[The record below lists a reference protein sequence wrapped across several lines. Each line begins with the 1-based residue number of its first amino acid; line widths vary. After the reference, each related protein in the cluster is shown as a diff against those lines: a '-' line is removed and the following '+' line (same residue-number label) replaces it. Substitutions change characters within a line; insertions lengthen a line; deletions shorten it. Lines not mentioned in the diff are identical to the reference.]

1 MSQIVTAV
9 YEKGV
14 LRPLHPVNLRDRQQ
28 VRLQVLPDD
37 SEENEA
43 SMAVRIL
50 VEAGLMRPPKQG
62 TPPPDPV
69 SGEERL
75 ALAKRISQA
84 PGKSLS
90 DIVIEDRGER

>member
-14 LRPLHPVNLRDRQQ
+14 LRPLHPVDLRERQQ
-28 VRLQVLPDD
+28 VRLQVLPEE
-37 SEENEA
+37 SEVNEA
-43 SMAVRIL
+43 AMAVRIL
-50 VEAGLMRPPKQG
+50 VEAGLMRSPKKG

-69 SGEERL
+69 PAEERL
-75 ALAKRISQA
+75 ALAKRLSQA

-90 DIVIEDRGER
+90 DIVIDDRGER

>member
-37 SEENEA
+37 WEENDA
-43 SMAVRIL
+43 WTAVSVL
-50 VEAGLMRPPKQG
+50 VEAGLMRPPRQG
-62 TPPPDPV
+62 TPPTDPV
-69 SGEERL
+69 SNEERL
-75 ALAKRISQA
+75 ALAKRISKA

>member
-50 VEAGLMRPPKQG
+50 VEAGLMHSPKQG

-69 SGEERL
+69 SREERL
-75 ALAKRISQA
+75 ALARRISQA

-90 DIVIEDRGER
+90 DIVIED

>member
-9 YEKGV
+9 YEEGV
-14 LRPLHPVNLRDRQQ
+14 LRPLHPLNLRDRQQ
-28 VRLQVLPDD
+28 VRLQLLPDD
-37 SEENEA
+37 SEENET

-50 VEAGLMRPPKQG
+50 VEAGLMRSPKQG

-69 SGEERL
+69 SREERL

>member
-9 YEKGV
+9 YEEGV
-14 LRPLHPVNLRDRQQ
+14 LRPLHPVNLRDHQK
-28 VRLQVLPDD
+28 VRLQVLPNDL
-37 SEENEA
+37 EENEA
-43 SMAVRIL
+43 PMAVRIL

-62 TPPPDPV
+62 IPPPDPV

-75 ALAKRISQA
+75 ALARRISQA